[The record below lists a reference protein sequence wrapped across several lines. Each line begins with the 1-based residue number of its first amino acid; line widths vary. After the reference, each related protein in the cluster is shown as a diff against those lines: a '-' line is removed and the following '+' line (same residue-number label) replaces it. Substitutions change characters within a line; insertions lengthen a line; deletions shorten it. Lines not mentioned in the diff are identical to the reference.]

1 MIDIDIDEDDIRAI
15 HSPAR
20 ISDTI
25 SYEDIRLSKSLPLL
39 ISYDLVD
46 LTGQYG
52 FQQEM
57 TPADTANYFRIMKY
71 LSGKSIDD
79 LEEMKREL
87 HLYHSTTFS
96 KTLREQLQRLTPGK
110 SIGYPL
116 IYHVGL
122 YTDESGN
129 ANRNTGTRSPRVFFM
144 MGQYGIIHILF
155 FDPFHEIL
163 R

>member
-1 MIDIDIDEDDIRAI
+1 MIDIDIDEDDLRAI

-52 FQQEM
+52 FQQTM
-57 TPADTANYFRIMKY
+57 TAADTSNYFRIMKY
-71 LSGKSIDD
+71 LSGKCIDD

-122 YTDESGN
+122 YTDEGGN
-129 ANRNTGTRSPRVFFM
+129 ANRNTNTRSPRVFFM

-163 R
+163 Q

>member
-1 MIDIDIDEDDIRAI
+1 MIDIDIDEDDLRAI
-15 HSPAR
+15 HSPAH

-25 SYEDIRLSKSLPLL
+25 SYEDVRLSKSLPLL

-57 TPADTANYFRIMKY
+57 MPTDTSNYFRIMKY

-110 SIGYPL
+110 NIGYPL

-122 YTDESGN
+122 YTDGSGN
-129 ANRNTGTRSPRVFFM
+129 ADRNTNTRSPRVFFM

-163 R
+163 Q

>member
-1 MIDIDIDEDDIRAI
+1 MIDIDIDEDDLRAI

-25 SYEDIRLSKSLPLL
+25 SYEDIRLSKSLPLV

-46 LTGQYG
+46 ITGDYG

-57 TPADTANYFRIMKY
+57 TNADTVNYFRIMKY
-71 LSGKSIDD
+71 LSGKSIDN

-96 KTLREQLQRLTPGK
+96 RKLREQLQRLTPGK
-110 SIGYPL
+110 DIGYPL

-122 YTDESGN
+122 YTAENGD
-129 ANRNTGTRSPRVFFM
+129 ANRETGIRSPRVFFM
-144 MGQYGIIHILF
+144 IGQYGIIHVLF
-155 FDPFHEIL
+155 FDPYHEIL
-163 R
+163 K

>member
-1 MIDIDIDEDDIRAI
+1 MIDIDIDEDDLRTI

-46 LTGQYG
+46 LTGPYG
-52 FQQEM
+52 FQQKM
-57 TPADTANYFRIMKY
+57 TPADTSSYFRIMKY
-71 LSGKSIDD
+71 FSGKSIDD

-96 KTLREQLQRLTPGK
+96 RVLREQLQRLTPNK
-110 SIGYPL
+110 KIGYPL
-116 IYHVGL
+116 IYLVGL
-122 YTDESGN
+122 YTDENGN
-129 ANRNTGTRSPRVFFM
+129 ANRSTDTRSPRVFFM
-144 MGQYGIIHILF
+144 MGQYRIIHILF

-163 R
+163 K